1 VPDEDDAPDED
12 PPPPLSSTPP
22 PLLELPEALL
32 PAGALP
38 LLDAELPPGEAGVVL
53 PHAIHKSGP
62 PRKHRTPTSR
72 GHTGATVAACNGNQ
86 R

>member
-32 PAGALP
+32 PAEPLP
-38 LLDAELPPGEAGVVL
+38 LLDAELPPGEGGIVL
-53 PHAIHKSGP
+53 PHAIHKSGS
-62 PRKHRTPTSR
+62 PRKHRTPTRR
-72 GHTGATVAACNGNQ
+72 GPTGATIAARNGNQ